1 MNYNLKYILL
11 VGVYSLFTIHLT
23 ICVQFRKVNHTGF
36 LVYHK
41 YKTSEDLTICERKS
55 DNYWKPQITVAY
67 PIYTTPRCM
76 K

>member
-55 DNYWKPQITVAY
+55 DNY
-67 PIYTTPRCM
+67 
-76 K
+76 